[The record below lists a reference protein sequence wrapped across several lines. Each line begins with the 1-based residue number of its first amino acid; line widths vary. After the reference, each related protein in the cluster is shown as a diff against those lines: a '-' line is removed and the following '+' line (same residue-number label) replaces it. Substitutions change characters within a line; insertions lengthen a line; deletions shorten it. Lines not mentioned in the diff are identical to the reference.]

1 MCNITIRRVLIK
13 LAFLRRRETITLG
26 YTDFNKNEVEAII
39 AQIGNDFKGDSYHL
53 LHKNCNHFTDALAK
67 VLCGTG
73 IPSWVNRL
81 ATMLVNVP
89 LLERF
94 LLPKELLTPIVLE
107 PDLCKE
113 IIESEANARLEDSV
127 KDEQPNGIRLF
138 RKKY

>member
-1 MCNITIRRVLIK
+1 M
-13 LAFLRRRETITLG
+13 
-26 YTDFNKNEVEAII
+26 
-39 AQIGNDFKGDSYHL
+39 
-53 LHKNCNHFTDALAK
+53 
-67 VLCGTG
+67 LCGKG

-107 PDLCKE
+107 ENLCKE
-113 IIESEANARLEDSV
+113 IIESEANSRIDRDSV

-138 RKKY
+138 RKKF